1 MRDNEMLNLAIQDTD
16 ILSRKQKDVF
26 SILCNS
32 EFPLSSHTIEEKM
45 GVTRQA
51 VYLTLQ
57 ALLKRGFITRTKDRI
72 FVYSP
77 NNLKKLE
84 LIERY
89 KQKIL

>member
-1 MRDNEMLNLAIQDTD
+1 MEEKNILELAIMDTD
-16 ILSRKQKDVF
+16 LLSKKQKDVF
-26 SILCNS
+26 LIICNS
-32 EFPLSSHTIEEKM
+32 DFPLSSYSIEKKM

-72 FVYSP
+72 FVYQP
-77 NNLKKLE
+77 NQLKKLE

-89 KQKIL
+89 KQKTS